1 MALPTVGRA
10 LPQQSAT
17 KKMPPWANPQASGS
31 KHKGLG
37 SIPSTKKRKRKR
49 NIHHKSKE
57 KERKKKNTK
66 CKRQLEG

>member
-37 SIPSTKKRKRKR
+37 SIPSTKKKKNKKKKKYTSQKQGKRK
-49 NIHHKSKE
+49 KE
-57 KERKKKNTK
+57 KEHKM
-66 CKRQLEG
+66 